1 MGDADKHSVPLEN
14 PADDELDSFVDELDE
29 FDLLSPGSVT
39 KGSENVSLQTDLST
53 TARAFNTRIQRK
65 KKEQEEE
72 GEQAEKVAK
81 ARHLLMLRALMN
93 LRKSLRDLIR
103 VDLGERFRLTLAA
116 DDWLGWPRLT
126 IKLQDKLATEKEYS
140 PFVVTAHDRYDA
152 GTIEI
157 AYCEGFPPERISLA
171 RDFDLKRLPNLLRK
185 CVRTYLDYVGDIVLR
200 AERKQTQTLAARD
213 DSLEKKSID
222 EFVETDAGAKKE
234 QPQLTA
240 DLFMETYQDDIFDK
254 LPELDQLEALP
265 ELASAGE
272 DLFPPKIKK

>member
-1 MGDADKHSVPLEN
+1 MSDADKHSVPLD
-14 PADDELDSFVDELDE
+14 PADEEIDSFVDELDE
-29 FDLLSPGSVT
+29 FDLLRPGSAA
-39 KGSENVSLQTDLST
+39 KGSGNASLQTDLST

-72 GEQAEKVAK
+72 SEQAEKIAR

-103 VDLGERFRLTLAA
+103 VDLGERFRLTLSA

-126 IKLQDKLATEKEYS
+126 IKLQDKLATEKEYF

-157 AYCEGFPPERISLA
+157 AYCDGFPPERISLA

-200 AERKQTQTLAARD
+200 SERKQTQALAARD

-222 EFVETDAGAKKE
+222 EFVEGNAQVKKE

-240 DLFMETYQDDIFDK
+240 DLFTESYQDDIFDK
-254 LPELDQLEALP
+254 LPELDQVEALP
-265 ELASAGE
+265 DLASPDE
-272 DLFPPKIKK
+272 DLFPPKTKK